1 MSFNNKQLH
10 MNPQQSGKPV
20 PADGLN
26 PEGNCHRSLP
36 LKKQEIDMTDKPAP
50 ADGLNPKGN
59 CQQLSPFVKEEH
71 DG

>member
-10 MNPQQSGKPV
+10 MNPQQSGNPV

-26 PEGNCHRSLP
+26 PE
-36 LKKQEIDMTDKPAP
+36 E
-50 ADGLNPKGN
+50 N
-59 CQQLSPFVKEEH
+59 CQQLSPFGKEEH

>member
-36 LKKQEIDMTDKPAP
+36 LKTGDRYDR
-50 ADGLNPKGN
+50 
-59 CQQLSPFVKEEH
+59 
-71 DG
+71 